1 MTANPAT
8 EPSPPE
14 SCPVPHA
21 APDPAPRP
29 ARAAQPVPAGPL
41 PRPRGQRLVGHL
53 PRWTA
58 DPLSLLREGA
68 ALGRTFEIR
77 LWRPVTVGY
86 SPAWNRAVLGDLA
99 TFRSRGSLSQ
109 ISPYLSAGVVA
120 LDHPD
125 HRSRRAAMNPTFH
138 RRAVTAAFA
147 DRFGRIVREHLP
159 SGEFDAGRWSSAV
172 VRAMLTAAFFGD
184 RMPAQELASFVE
196 PLDQPMPGPLLRRP
210 FRISRMNA
218 ALTAV
223 FRDPEPGTLAELFA
237 DLPGGVEEARVAVA
251 AAYDTTAHSL
261 AFALWEVAGRPECN
275 DPQRTAAVVKEALR
289 LYPSGWIGSRVAT
302 TDTEIDGVVVPA
314 GRMVLY
320 SPYLTHRDPQLWP
333 DPDAFRPERF
343 DGPQPAWG
351 YLPFAAGE
359 RTCLGA
365 GLATLMLRTAVA
377 GFADADLERVGGDGK
392 VRGGLTLAPAGP
404 LTLRRRRPFQW

>member
-1 MTANPAT
+1 MTAGRTARRALARPGGV
-8 EPSPPE
+8 
-14 SCPVPHA
+14 PV
-21 APDPAPRP
+21 
-29 ARAAQPVPAGPL
+29 
-41 PRPRGQRLVGHL
+41 VGHL

-58 DPLSLLREGA
+58 DPLALLREGA
-68 ALGRTFEIR
+68 ARAAGDERKAFDIR
-77 LWRPVTVGY
+77 LWRAVTVGW
-86 SPAWNRAVLGDLA
+86 SPEWNRAVLGDLE

-120 LDHPD
+120 LDHPS
-125 HRSRRAAMNPTFH
+125 HRARRAALNPSFH
-138 RRAVTAAFA
+138 RRAVTTAFA
-147 DRFGRIVREHLP
+147 DRFGRIVRAHLP
-159 SGEFDAGRWSSAV
+159 TGDFDAGRWSSTV
-172 VRAMLTAAFFGD
+172 VLAMLTAAFFGD
-184 RMPAQELASFVE
+184 RMPPAELASFVA

-210 FRISRMNA
+210 VRIRRMNA

-223 FRDPEPGTLAELFA
+223 FRSPAPGTLAELFA
-237 DLPGGVEEARVAVA
+237 DLPDGVEEAWVAVA

-261 AFALWEVAGRPECN
+261 AFALWELAARPEFN
-275 DPQRTAAVVKEALR
+275 DPAHTAAVVREALR
-289 LYPSGWIGSRVAT
+289 LYPSGWIGSRVAA
-302 TDTEIDGVVVPA
+302 TDVEVGGVEVPA

-320 SPYLTHRDPQLWP
+320 SPYLTHRDPDLWP

-351 YLPFAAGE
+351 YVPFAAGE

-377 GFADADLERVGGDGK
+377 GFADADLERVCGDGK

-404 LTLRRRRPFQW
+404 LRLRRRRPFHW